1 MYCCVKGLKKVTLC
15 APLLRAPLIGPVL
28 LVQIVISTLHTLLHR
43 GRNIPATLCRALIPA
58 GRAAAAPAPILLGRR
73 TAHHGAEIARDQVKT
88 CQRYQENHQR
98 RQEHYR
104 GRADDYGTAKEI
116 KLGQSHVE
124 MVVTQDICLKCA
136 NKIRDKQVNS
146 HAYQVAGLKN
156 AVGPAWSRAP
166 AAGSLFLHLWLLLNV
181 VLARRLCSRS
191 LAACRTRDPRL
202 RRINLLRL
210 FFCLRTLAYCREEG
224 RHSAPG

>member
-15 APLLRAPLIGPVL
+15 SPLLRAPLIGPVL

-43 GRNIPATLCRALIPA
+43 GRNIPAALRRALIPA
-58 GRAAAAPAPILLGRR
+58 GRAAPAPILLGRR